1 MNLIAE
7 RNKKSLLSEAD
18 QQFLADNKAKFQNT
32 KQNEAF
38 AQFLAENPDYP
49 TDSYER
55 SVIDLRAAV
64 SDLTT
69 QQQNK
74 EILSTQIT
82 INTDSMTTV
91 DSDLQG
97 LQNDLRQVSQE
108 LIGKQRHLGE
118 LQKQKDKVDGQLQGE
133 QALEAEIAQ
142 LKTDLEGLKGA
153 TQGLEDALNVANGKL
168 TEKNE
173 IASGL

>member
-1 MNLIAE
+1 
-7 RNKKSLLSEAD
+7 
-18 QQFLADNKAKFQNT
+18 
-32 KQNEAF
+32 
-38 AQFLAENPDYP
+38 
-49 TDSYER
+49 
-55 SVIDLRAAV
+55 
-64 SDLTT
+64 
-69 QQQNK
+69 
-74 EILSTQIT
+74 
-82 INTDSMTTV
+82 MTTV

-168 TEKNE
+168 TEK
-173 IASGL
+173 